1 MVDVFW
7 IDVEGMSA
15 DNSIS
20 HKIKRLFNGS
30 GAAEDIEEQM
40 RVSLKINTSEDG
52 YEYGLRPVFIRSVS
66 EEVQKLAIKS
76 ALICDGLRLIDHSRK
91 TRGHAFKDVARSKGY
106 TDDSLSGSFA
116 INGGFSGDEANLYT
130 IKSDDSIL
138 GGVEV
143 GTSICRTDALLVLS
157 HVTLHPLFGI
167 NGALLNGGF
176 ESLSAKERIRVLEG
190 LNPYAFDGKV
200 PPQDRLARFHRR
212 ALEGHL
218 GVRES
223 ISGRVFYMNF
233 LWDVTPQPE
242 YYPYSESPI
251 VQNLGF
257 LASSDPVALDAATYG
272 LLREFT
278 QGEDPVRNKTGVDF
292 QKVLE
297 EAVNLK
303 LGTLDYNIKRSS

>member
-15 DNSIS
+15 DNSVS
-20 HKIKRLFNGS
+20 HKIKRLFDGS

-40 RVSLKINTSEDG
+40 RVALKINTSEDG

-66 EEVQKLAIKS
+66 KEVQKVAIKS
-76 ALICDGLRLIDHSRK
+76 ALICDGLRLIDYNRK
-91 TRGHAFKDVARSKGY
+91 TKGQAFKEIGLSKGY
-106 TDDSLSGSFA
+106 SDGTLAGSFA
-116 INGGFSGDEANLYT
+116 INGGYSGDEANLYT
-130 IKSDDSIL
+130 IRSEDSIL

-143 GTSICRTDALLVLS
+143 GTAICRCDALIVLS
-157 HVTLHPLFGI
+157 HVTLHPLFGLS
-167 NGALLNGGF
+167 GALLNGGF

-218 GVRES
+218 GVHES

-242 YYPYSESPI
+242 YYPYSETPF

-257 LASSDPVALDAATYG
+257 LASSDPVALDATTYG

-278 QGEDPVRNKTGVDF
+278 QGEDPVKSKTGVDF
-292 QKVLE
+292 QKILE
-297 EAVNLK
+297 EAVNLE
-303 LGTLDYNIKRSS
+303 LGTLDYDIKRSS

>member
-1 MVDVFW
+1 MAEVFW
-7 IDVEGMSA
+7 IDAEGMST

-30 GAAEDIEEQM
+30 GVAEGIEEQM
-40 RVSLKINTSEDG
+40 RVALKINTAEDG

-66 EEVQKLAIKS
+66 EEVQKIAVKS

-91 TRGHAFKDVARSKGY
+91 TKGHAFRDVARSKGY
-106 TDDSLSGSFA
+106 TDDSLGGSFA

-130 IKSDDSIL
+130 IKSEDSIL

-143 GTSICRTDALLVLS
+143 GTSICRTDALMVLS
-157 HVTLHPLFGI
+157 HVTLHPLFGLS
-167 NGALLNGGF
+167 GALLNGGF

-190 LNPYAFDGKV
+190 LNPYIFNGEV
-200 PPQDRLARFHRR
+200 PPQDRLERFQRR

-223 ISGRVFYMNF
+223 VSGRAFYMNF

-242 YYPYSESPI
+242 FYPYSEMPF

-257 LASSDPVALDAATYG
+257 LASTDPVALDAATYG
-272 LLREFT
+272 LLTDFT
-278 QGEDPVRNKTGVDF
+278 QGEDPVKIRTGVEF
-292 QKVLE
+292 QWVLE
-297 EAVNLK
+297 EAVK
-303 LGTLDYNIKRSS
+303 LELGSLEYTIKRSS